1 MARLSTKQIALISAF
16 ATLIVIVTR
25 LPGIPIVGGAGGGI
39 EFSAILYPI
48 VGVILGP
55 WAGAVAVLLGNFIAW
70 IIPKSSVF
78 GLLMIPAG
86 AIAALVTGSL
96 SRKTGWCDWRL
107 TAAILATLDVL
118 WYLTPVG
125 WEAPFYPVLHW
136 IAFGLAAVFRG
147 KINEFLISPSQRRV
161 TFGVGLSVYMGT
173 MAEHMTGNLIYISTI
188 GLVIPLKAVR
198 DAIKAIGM
206 AWLTLGINIPT
217 QTLGDLFMGMLL
229 ISAIERL
236 SITVI
241 ATLIGAAVIRILQKG
256 LLPIPSP
263 LKAETK
269 EGASTGNKT
278 IQIV

>member
-1 MARLSTKQIALISAF
+1 MTKLSTKQIALVSAF

-25 LPGIPIVGGAGGGI
+25 LPGIPIVSGAGGGI
-39 EFSAILYPI
+39 EVSAILYPI
-48 VGVILGP
+48 VGIILGP

-70 IIPKSSVF
+70 IIPKSTVF

-96 SRKTGWCDWRL
+96 SRKIGWCDWRL

-125 WEAPFYPVLHW
+125 REAPFYPVLHW
-136 IAFGLAAVFRG
+136 IAFVLAAVFRG
-147 KINEFLISPSQRRV
+147 KINEFLISPSPRRV
-161 TFGVGLSVYMGT
+161 TLGVGLSAYMGT
-173 MAEHMTGNLIYISTI
+173 MAEHMTGNLIFISTI
-188 GLVIPLKAVR
+188 GLVVPLKVVR

-206 AWLTLGINIPT
+206 AWLTLGIQIPT

-241 ATLIGAAVIRILQKG
+241 ATLIGAAVIRILRKG
-256 LLPIPSP
+256 LLPIPSQ

-269 EGASTGNKT
+269 RE
-278 IQIV
+278 QV